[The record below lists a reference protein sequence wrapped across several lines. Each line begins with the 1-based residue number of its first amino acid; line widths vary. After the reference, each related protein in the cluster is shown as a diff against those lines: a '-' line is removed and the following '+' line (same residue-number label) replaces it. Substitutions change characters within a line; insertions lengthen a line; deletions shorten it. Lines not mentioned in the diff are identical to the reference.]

1 MNTMTYKGYIA
12 QIEYSAEDGCLIGEI
27 AGIRD
32 IVGFHGDSVAELR
45 AAFEEA
51 VEDYLE
57 MCEDLGRP
65 PQKPYSGNLT
75 LHIPPEVHIGIAKAA
90 EASGKN
96 LDQWAT
102 DTFTDVLQLDPKA
115 QSPENTT

>member
-1 MNTMTYKGYIA
+1 MTYKGYTA

-32 IVGFHGDSVAELR
+32 IVGFHGDSVAELWT
-45 AAFEEA
+45 AFEEA

-57 MCEDLGRP
+57 MCEELERP

-75 LHIPPEVHIGIAKAA
+75 LHIPPEVHIGIAQAA

-102 DTFTDVLQLDPKA
+102 EAFTDALQLNSKS
-115 QSPENTT
+115 QISENTA

>member
-1 MNTMTYKGYIA
+1 MNTMVYKGYTAEIK
-12 QIEYSAEDGCLIGEI
+12 YSDEDGCFIGEI

-32 IVGFHGDSVAELR
+32 IIGFHGDSVSELR

-57 MCEDLGRP
+57 MCEEHGRP
-65 PQKPYSGNLT
+65 PQKPYSGSLT
-75 LHIPPEVHIGIAKAA
+75 LHIPPEIHIGIAMAA

-96 LDQWAT
+96 LNQWAT
-102 DTFTDVLQLDPKA
+102 DTFTDALQLNLK
-115 QSPENTT
+115 S

>member
-1 MNTMTYKGYIA
+1 MNTMVYKGYIA
-12 QIEYSAEDGCLIGEI
+12 EIRYSAEDSCLIGEI

-32 IVGFHGDSVAELR
+32 IVGFHGDSVAELQ

-57 MCEDLGRP
+57 MCEESGRP
-65 PQKPYSGNLT
+65 PQKPYSGNVT
-75 LHIPPEVHIGIAKAA
+75 LSIPPEVHIGIAMAA

-102 DTFTDVLQLDPKA
+102 DTFTNALQSKSSL
-115 QSPENTT
+115 

>member
-1 MNTMTYKGYIA
+1 MNTMTYKDYTA

-32 IVGFHGDSVAELR
+32 IVGFHGNSVAELQ

-57 MCEDLGRP
+57 MCEESGRP
-65 PQKPYSGNLT
+65 PQKPYSGELT
-75 LHIPPEVHIGIAKAA
+75 LHIPPEIHTGIAMAA

-96 LDQWAT
+96 LNQWVT
-102 DTFTDVLQLDPKA
+102 DTLSAVLQSDPE
-115 QSPENTT
+115 S

>member
-1 MNTMTYKGYIA
+1 MNTMVYKGYTA
-12 QIEYSAEDGCLIGEI
+12 RIEYSTEDSCLIGEI

-32 IVGFHGDSVAELR
+32 IVGFHGDSVAELQ

-57 MCEDLGRP
+57 MCEESGRP
-65 PQKPYSGNLT
+65 PQKPYSGNLI
-75 LHIPPEVHIGIAKAA
+75 LNISPEIHTSIAMAA

-96 LDQWAT
+96 LNQWVT
-102 DTFTDVLQLDPKA
+102 DTLAAALKSEHP
-115 QSPENTT
+115 

>member
-1 MNTMTYKGYIA
+1 VNVMTYKGYTA
-12 QIEYSAEDGCLIGEI
+12 RIEYSTEDGCLIGEI

-32 IVGFHGDSVAELR
+32 IVGFHGDSVAELQ

-57 MCEDLGRP
+57 MCEESGRP
-65 PQKPYSGNLT
+65 PQKPYSGELT
-75 LHIPPEVHIGIAKAA
+75 LHIPPEVHTGIVMAA

-96 LDQWAT
+96 LDQWVT
-102 DTFTDVLQLDPKA
+102 DTLSAVLQPDPE
-115 QSPENTT
+115 S

>member
-1 MNTMTYKGYIA
+1 MNIMIYKGYTA
-12 QIEYSAEDGCLIGEI
+12 RIEYSTEDGCLIGEI

-57 MCEDLGRP
+57 MCEESGRP
-65 PQKPYSGNLT
+65 PQKPYSGNVT
-75 LHIPPEVHIGIAKAA
+75 LSIPPEVHIGIAMAA

-96 LDQWAT
+96 LDQWVT
-102 DTFTDVLQLDPKA
+102 DTLSAVLQPDA
-115 QSPENTT
+115 ES

>member
-1 MNTMTYKGYIA
+1 MSTMVYKAYIA
-12 QIEYSAEDGCLIGEI
+12 EIRYSAEDSCLVGEI

-32 IVGFHGDSVAELR
+32 IVGFHGDSVAELQ

-57 MCEDLGRP
+57 MCEESGRS
-65 PQKPYSGNLT
+65 PQKPYAGELT
-75 LHIPPEVHIGIAKAA
+75 LHIPPEIHTGIAMAA

-96 LDQWAT
+96 LNQWVT
-102 DTFTDVLQLDPKA
+102 DALSAVLQPDPE
-115 QSPENTT
+115 S

>member
-1 MNTMTYKGYIA
+1 MNTMVYKGYIA
-12 QIEYSAEDGCLIGEI
+12 EIRYSAEDSCLVGEI

-45 AAFEEA
+45 TAFEEA

-57 MCEDLGRP
+57 MCEESGRP
-65 PQKPYSGNLT
+65 PQKPYSGNVT
-75 LHIPPEVHIGIAKAA
+75 LSIPPEVHIGIAMAA

-96 LDQWAT
+96 LDQWVT
-102 DTFTDVLQLDPKA
+102 DTLSAVLQPD
-115 QSPENTT
+115 SES